1 MSAAEAY
8 DWRDWLF
15 VAIRDG
21 DALLFATHVLGF
33 LMPGVPNPQGLPQL
47 EPWQVK
53 ALKKFSKQFRNRFN
67 KPGRL
72 SIRSGHGVGKT
83 CFLSIILLFTL
94 LAGGEDVKIPVVA
107 NSLDQLR
114 DGLWPEINKWI
125 NRLPDGLRPEVVWH
139 AETIVLRHN
148 PQNIFAVRK
157 TASAHRPEALQGIH
171 ADTVLAIFEE
181 ASGIPEATIEAGAGS
196 LSTPGAMAVAVGNP
210 TRRVGFFYRTH
221 TDPAMRAE
229 WDTMIVNSED
239 VPRAR
244 GHIATIINLYG
255 KESNKY
261 RVRVLGEFPTKDDDT
276 VIPLEWVESAKGR
289 NVAKAHVYPVWGVD
303 VARFGDDRIT
313 LLKREGNHLLE
324 APKVWRNLD
333 GGQVAGRIV
342 QEYRSTPNDMKP
354 RAICVD
360 VLNMGAS
367 VVDFLNRDPE
377 LEADEVLI
385 VAVNV
390 AEADPGDGLNHRL
403 RDKLWW
409 NGREWFGAKDCSLPQ
424 EHLTQEELALI
435 EELIGELTVTTYDI
449 TAAGK
454 RHVMPKADQKKEL
467 GRSPDLADGFL
478 NTFAAPIFPRPVE
491 DRDRHRRDRW
501 ASADIDPW
509 AS

>member
-1 MSAAEAY
+1 
-8 DWRDWLF
+8 
-15 VAIRDG
+15 
-21 DALLFATHVLGF
+21 
-33 LMPGVPNPQGLPQL
+33 
-47 EPWQVK
+47 
-53 ALKKFSKQFRNRFN
+53 
-67 KPGRL
+67 
-72 SIRSGHGVGKT
+72 
-83 CFLSIILLFTL
+83 
-94 LAGGEDVKIPVVA
+94 
-107 NSLDQLR
+107 
-114 DGLWPEINKWI
+114 
-125 NRLPDGLRPEVVWH
+125 
-139 AETIVLRHN
+139 
-148 PQNIFAVRK
+148 
-157 TASAHRPEALQGIH
+157 
-171 ADTVLAIFEE
+171 
-181 ASGIPEATIEAGAGS
+181 
-196 LSTPGAMAVAVGNP
+196 
-210 TRRVGFFYRTH
+210 
-221 TDPAMRAE
+221 MRAE

-454 RHVMPKADQKKEL
+454 RHVMPKADQKREL

-478 NTFAAPIFPRPVE
+478 NTFAAPIFPRPTE